1 MQEDRLVYLQPAK
14 NFNEALPIGNGSL
27 GAMVYGN
34 LEIEKLTLNHDTL
47 WSGSPHTYIRE
58 GAYDA
63 YRRACL
69 AADNGR
75 LFEAEHIIEEEMA
88 GPFTDSYLPLGV
100 LSIETGNRD
109 KTDYVRVLDM
119 AHGIASAQNKNISIE
134 HLSSFDYSCI
144 ASRICFQ
151 LPSSAVI
158 RFDSELKYQ
167 AYPENDV
174 LIVIGECPSLLS
186 ETQGPIYEGNGIRFA
201 VAIKVSTDG
210 VITTSA
216 EGLFLEDAKHT
227 EIFLS
232 VYTSYINHKD
242 ISGSSYCTRAYQN
255 SIVCAEIGYEKI
267 RQAQTT
273 YYTKHYG
280 AVSLNL
286 SDTVHTEDTLSRLTV
301 AEPDM
306 GLVEL
311 LFNYGRYLTIA
322 SSANGSQATNLQG
335 IWNEQLRAI
344 WKSNYTV
351 NINTEMNYWHTL
363 MCGLPDF
370 HLPVV
375 DLVKKISDTG
385 RNTANQYYG
394 APGYVCHHNIDIW
407 GNTVPVGGIGAE
419 HIKGNANFSYWSGA
433 AGWLCRNVFEYYEY
447 TLDTQFLRET
457 AYPLMKGAAE
467 FYLSLL
473 RPVGKRLAIY
483 PATSPEN
490 QYVVNGEYH
499 ALGKWT
505 TIMQS
510 IVADLFEN
518 CVKACDIL
526 KTDQE
531 WKQQLTEIIPKLK
544 PFEIASDGRLLEWD
558 TEVEERDREHR
569 HVSHLY
575 GLFPADMITTDGT
588 PALAQACRRSLEC
601 RGDEGTGWS
610 LAWKACLW
618 AKLKDG
624 DHALKMIYRQLKV
637 IDSSHT
643 SCELWGGGTYPN
655 LFCAHPPFQIDGNF
669 GITAAIALLFLQCE
683 DEKLKIL
690 PALPTQADHGRI
702 QGLLAKGNVRVD
714 IEWKD
719 RQVTKLTLTSPNQ
732 QALTLLV
739 NGDTVAVT
747 LRENAPYT
755 FQCESHTV

>member
-1 MQEDRLVYLQPAK
+1 MQEDRLIYLQPAE

-34 LEIEKLTLNHDTL
+34 LEVEKLTLNHDTL
-47 WSGSPHTYIRE
+47 WSGYPHTYVRE

-63 YRRACL
+63 YRRACQET
-69 AADNGR
+69 DNGN
-75 LFEAEHIIEEEMA
+75 LFEAEHIIEEEMT
-88 GPFTDSYLPLGV
+88 GPFTDSYLPLGT
-100 LSIETGNRD
+100 LSMEIGDRD
-109 KTDYVRVLDM
+109 KTNYVRVLDM
-119 AHGIASAQNKNISIE
+119 ASGIATAQNKNISIE
-134 HLSSFDYSCI
+134 HLASFDHSCI
-144 ASRICFQ
+144 ASRIRFRS
-151 LPSSAVI
+151 PSSAVI
-158 RFDSELKYQ
+158 RFDSELKHRIYT
-167 AYPENDV
+167 ENGV
-174 LIVIGECPSLLS
+174 LTVTGECPSFLS
-186 ETQGPIYEGNGIRFA
+186 ETQEPVYDGNGIRFA
-201 VAIKVSTDG
+201 VAIKVTTDG
-210 VITTSA
+210 SLSA
-216 EGLFLEDAKHT
+216 FEEGLFLENAKCA
-227 EIFLS
+227 ELFLS
-232 VYTSYINHKD
+232 VYTSYVNHKD
-242 ISGSSYCTRAYQN
+242 ISGHSCCARAYQN
-255 SIVCAEIGYEKI
+255 SLVCAELGYEQL
-267 RQAQTT
+267 RQTQIA
-273 YYTKHYG
+273 YYAKHYG
-280 AVSLNL
+280 AVSLYL
-286 SDTVHTEDTLSRLTV
+286 SDTVHTEDTLTRLTA
-301 AEPDM
+301 AEPDL

-311 LFNYGRYLTIA
+311 LFNFGRYLTIA
-322 SSANGSQATNLQG
+322 SSAKGSQATNLQG

-375 DLVKKISDTG
+375 ELVKKIADTG
-385 RNTANQYYG
+385 RVTAKQYYN
-394 APGYVCHHNIDIW
+394 ASGYVCHHNIDLW
-407 GNTVPVGGIGAE
+407 GNTAPVGGIGAK

-473 RPVGKRLAIY
+473 RPVGDRLAIS

-490 QYVVNGEYH
+490 QYVADGEFH

-510 IVADLFEN
+510 IVADLLGN
-518 CVKACDIL
+518 CVKACEIL
-526 KTDQE
+526 KTDWE

-544 PFEIASDGRLLEWD
+544 PFEIAPDGRLLEWD
-558 TEVEERDREHR
+558 TEVKERDREHR

-575 GLFPADMITTDGT
+575 GLFPADLITTDKT

-601 RGDEGTGWS
+601 RGDEGTGWA

-624 DHALKMIYRQLKV
+624 DHALKMIDRQLKV

-655 LFCAHPPFQIDGNF
+655 LLCAHPPFQIDGNF

-683 DEKLKIL
+683 DGMLKIL
-690 PALPTQADHGRI
+690 PALPAKADHGSIR
-702 QGLLAKGNVRVD
+702 GLLAKGNVRVD
-714 IEWKD
+714 IEWKEC
-719 RQVTKLTLTSPNQ
+719 QVTKLTLTSPHPQ
-732 QALTLLV
+732 SLTVLV
-739 NGDTVAVT
+739 NGKTVAIPLQGNMPYI
-747 LRENAPYT
+747 LRFNR
-755 FQCESHTV
+755 